1 MEHLQNKGFEIFANY
16 KILFVLLKVVSNYKI
31 LFLAVLCHVQH
42 TTLGIEPA
50 FFCQPSLQ

>member
-1 MEHLQNKGFEIFANY
+1 MEHLQNKGVEIFANY

-42 TTLGIEPA
+42 ATLGIEPA